1 MYDVR
6 SPVSIGEVLLAYL
19 ACVVMFACIGV
30 MLGAVIPSAR
40 AAQGVGLSLFF
51 VMMFLAGTA
60 PPRKL
65 LGGVSERVGDL
76 LPLTHAAVAL
86 QDPWNGLGT
95 NAAELG
101 VMAAFAVAAAL
112 IALRTFRCD

>member
-65 LGGVSERVGDL
+65 LGGVLERVGATLSRSRTPRWPCRIRGTDSERTR
-76 LPLTHAAVAL
+76 PSWASWQHS
-86 QDPWNGLGT
+86 PWQP
-95 NAAELG
+95 
-101 VMAAFAVAAAL
+101 
-112 IALRTFRCD
+112 R